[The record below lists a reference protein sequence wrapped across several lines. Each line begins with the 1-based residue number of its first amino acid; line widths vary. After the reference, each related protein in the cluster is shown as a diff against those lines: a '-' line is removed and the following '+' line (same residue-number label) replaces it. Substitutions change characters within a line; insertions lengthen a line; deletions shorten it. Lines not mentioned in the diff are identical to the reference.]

1 MDSKYRGKS
10 IISVNVLSLACIIL
24 LIALHH
30 QISYFLIYHVDGFE
44 FGAHYFQSELMNL
57 QIVVIRLSV
66 SVGNVI
72 QRNVSSS
79 RKRSPTS
86 GACSTQREF
95 PLPSENMNGINLVN
109 FPGILRLKFYRA
121 TLLEQKVYF
130 HVTKTITWFGIEE
143 KNMALLPNSVWNL

>member
-57 QIVVIRLSV
+57 HIVLIRLSI

-72 QRNVSSS
+72 QRNVSSF

-95 PLPSENMNGINLVN
+95 PLPSENMNGVNLVN
-109 FPGILRLKFYRA
+109 FPGILRLKVLQGYTTRTEGLFPCYQNYYLVWDRR
-121 TLLEQKVYF
+121 
-130 HVTKTITWFGIEE
+130 E
-143 KNMALLPNSVWNL
+143 KYNINP